1 MIWLVMTMAFFTAT
15 TTYASE
21 WDLRKDKS
29 DIQVFTKKVEHS
41 DHFSFK
47 GTSRITTNIQSLV
60 NLMRDMSVMD
70 QWLATCREPVIIEE
84 PDTVSRLIHMKN
96 DSPFS
101 LAISDRDI
109 VLIQRFRRESP
120 EVVIV
125 DLEDKH
131 DHIEPIDGHVRG
143 VFNGHWKF
151 TRISETETD
160 VEYYGLVD
168 PAGSVPAWMSNIAV
182 IDTPFNTLKSIRKIL
197 HSKSTQYDVAMAMQL

>member
-1 MIWLVMTMAFFTAT
+1 MKTKYPMIVLVVSMAFFTAT
-15 TTYASE
+15 NAHSSE

-29 DIQVFTKKVEHS
+29 AIQVYTKKVEHS

-47 GTSRITTNIQSLV
+47 GTSRISTNIQSLV

-70 QWLATCREPVIIEE
+70 QWLATCREPVVIEE

-120 EVVIV
+120 GVVIV
-125 DLEDKH
+125 DLE
-131 DHIEPIDGHVRG
+131 
-143 VFNGHWKF
+143 
-151 TRISETETD
+151 ET
-160 VEYYGLVD
+160 
-168 PAGSVPAWMSNIAV
+168 
-182 IDTPFNTLKSIRKIL
+182 
-197 HSKSTQYDVAMAMQL
+197 